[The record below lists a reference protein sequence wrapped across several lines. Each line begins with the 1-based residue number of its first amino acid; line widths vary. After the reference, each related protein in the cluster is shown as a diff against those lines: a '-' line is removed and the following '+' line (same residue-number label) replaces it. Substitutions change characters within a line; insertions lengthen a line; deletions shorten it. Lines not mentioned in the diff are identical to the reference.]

1 MKQGIGLAAALLTLS
16 TGIQAADLTVQLTGI
31 KSADGTVLV
40 QLFTDPAQF
49 PDGTADQ
56 EIRLPASEDGVAA
69 TFTGLAPGTYAVGA
83 YHDAN
88 ENGKL
93 DANFMGMPTED
104 VGNSGEVA
112 LAKPGFEKSSFELGE
127 QDHTIS
133 FVLR

>member
-1 MKQGIGLAAALLTLS
+1 MRRTLVPIIIGLLIAGGS
-16 TGIQAADLTVQLTGI
+16 SAADLTVELTGI
-31 KSADGTVLV
+31 KSPEGSVLV

-49 PDGTADQ
+49 PDGTAD
-56 EIRLPASEDGVAA
+56 EEVRLPANENGVTA

-127 QDHTIS
+127 QNQTIS

>member
-1 MKQGIGLAAALLTLS
+1 MRKTLGPTI
-16 TGIQAADLTVQLTGI
+16 TGFLIAGSCYAADLTVELTGI
-31 KSADGTVLV
+31 KSPDGIVLV

-49 PDGTADQ
+49 PDGTADR
-56 EIRLPASEDGVAA
+56 EIRLPASEDGVTA
-69 TFTGLAPGTYAVGA
+69 TFTELAPGTYAVGA

-127 QDHTIS
+127 QDQTIS